1 LGGGLRESPASL
13 LCIQRDAWTDGF
25 ARRMLRS
32 ILASVELRALVAG
45 GPAERLWTGF
55 RAKLDR
61 VWIIF
66 RQFLER
72 ITWGLPGVEVHG
84 VVGQDGLLRE
94 DLAQLHRVLGPARR
108 RAAAAGPELDELAAP
123 GGVAE
128 GDELLARGDALLDL
142 GGGDVDDVLARGDL
156 ATGRA
161 RGEGGGRFHA
171 EEVLRV
177 VLHLHGAVGG
187 VVAAGLVSGVRFT
200 VRHAV

>member
-1 LGGGLRESPASL
+1 MM
-13 LCIQRDAWTDGF
+13 C
-25 ARRMLRS
+25 RRFS
-32 ILASVELRALVAG
+32 
-45 GPAERLWTGF
+45 
-55 RAKLDR
+55 
-61 VWIIF
+61 
-66 RQFLER
+66 ER
-72 ITWGLPGVEVHG
+72 ITWGLPGVEAHG

-156 ATGRA
+156 APGRA
-161 RGEGGGRFHA
+161 RGEGGGGFHA

-187 VVAAGLVSGVRFT
+187 VVAAGLGQACVSRCGTPSEGFVVRFLPGFVK
-200 VRHAV
+200 VRICRDIDAL